1 MHSVK
6 KVETLWP
13 LNSNKVVK
21 MALKNDKTKI
31 FPIGVLE
38 GQWYTGKKI
47 RQMWAEWAVYMECV
61 RGVSGVSWDT
71 PIFQDLLYEFHQ
83 KKFQKSYV
91 L

>member
-13 LNSNKVVK
+13 LNSNTVVK

-47 RQMWAEWAVYMECV
+47 RQLWAE
-61 RGVSGVSWDT
+61 
-71 PIFQDLLYEFHQ
+71 YEL
-83 KKFQKSYV
+83 YV
-91 L
+91 LTGHLSTISIWKYFDFIIF